1 MPATTPKQKPF
12 PDETSNSNEKGKA
25 NGYNRPTFVRCDLT
39 ADQKTELA
47 KWANSRGGNDL
58 LDYIVES
65 INEGYTLSAKEAEVG
80 FQASLT
86 QGKQAAIGV
95 KNVGKCLVTRASS
108 VERALWS
115 LYYKHTQILEKD
127 WGSASQEQQLEW

>member
-12 PDETSNSNEKGKA
+12 PDEATSNNGKEKS

-39 ADQKTELA
+39 ADQKKELA
-47 KWANSRGGNDL
+47 QWANDLGGNDL
-58 LDYIVES
+58 LDYIMES
-65 INEGYTLSAKEAEVG
+65 VSSGYTLSLKEAEVG

-86 QGKQAAIGV
+86 QSKGAAIGV

-108 VERALWS
+108 AERALWS